1 MNAKANARSDDDH
14 EAAPRKRE
22 HAAALRTRGLAAA
35 LGGFDANVADTF
47 TQMAAEAWSS
57 RASP

>member
-1 MNAKANARSDDDH
+1 MMITRLHSGNENTRPHSEH
-14 EAAPRKRE
+14 EDLK
-22 HAAALRTRGLAAA
+22 

>member
-1 MNAKANARSDDDH
+1 MMITRLHSGNENTRPHSEH
-14 EAAPRKRE
+14 EDLQRQ
-22 HAAALRTRGLAAA
+22 